1 MLPKEFEGIRLFSPL
16 TALMYGQEG
25 YESDE
30 PEEITPTQL
39 CRYVSAIKKQLIKE
53 QLDTEGD
60 RGLAE
65 YIRNRILRQKVF
77 RMFPDVEVWQGE
89 LWGVLEIE
97 SYGKLSDTEL
107 NAVIAEWSGQASDR
121 RGGLVCQFLEFGQR
135 LFHYDRRKV
144 KGCIIA
150 AFRCREGR
158 DRDADGMKEAGELGR
173 GKIKR

>member
-1 MLPKEFEGIRLFSPL
+1 MVRRPPRS
-16 TALMYGQEG
+16 TQSRSSAA
-25 YESDE
+25 SDV
-30 PEEITPTQL
+30 
-39 CRYVSAIKKQLIKE
+39 YK
-53 QLDTEGD
+53 
-60 RGLAE
+60 
-65 YIRNRILRQKVF
+65 RQA
-77 RMFPDVEVWQGE
+77 PDP
-89 LWGVLEIE
+89 
-97 SYGKLSDTEL
+97 
-107 NAVIAEWSGQASDR
+107 DR